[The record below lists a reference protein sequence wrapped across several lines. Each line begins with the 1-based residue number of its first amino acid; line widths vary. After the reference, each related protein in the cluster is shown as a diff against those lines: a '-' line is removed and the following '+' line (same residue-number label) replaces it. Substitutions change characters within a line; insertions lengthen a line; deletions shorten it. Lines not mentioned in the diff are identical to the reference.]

1 MTRLVQ
7 LYSRSMLKFLNV
19 TCIIE
24 AEPGRDFDTHAG
36 MLIIPNHMSYL
47 DVLVINALF
56 PAVFVTSR
64 EIEQTPVLG
73 QITTVAGCTFIE
85 RRHKQSLH
93 RDIDRLSAL
102 LNDGVNVTL
111 FPEGTT
117 TAGDIMLPFKKSL
130 FEAAIRSKARVVP
143 VCLRYETINGEPF
156 SRANHDTVAWYGDM
170 SFLPHLLK
178 LVSVS
183 EITVRLTVLPDME
196 FRGHRSRKKLA
207 DATRKKIADCYFS

>member
-1 MTRLVQ
+1 
-7 LYSRSMLKFLNV
+7 MLKLLNV

-24 AEPGRDFDTHAG
+24 ADASQDFDTHAG

-64 EIEQTPVLG
+64 EIEKTPVLG
-73 QITTVAGCTFIE
+73 QITKVAGCTFIE
-85 RRHKQSLH
+85 RRHKRDLH
-93 RDIDRLSAL
+93 RDVDRLSAL
-102 LNDGVNVTL
+102 LNDGLNVTL

-117 TAGDIMLPFKKSL
+117 TAGDQILDFKKSL

-143 VCLRYETINGEPF
+143 VCLRYETVDGEAF
-156 SRANHDTVAWYGDM
+156 SSANHETVAWYGSM
-170 SFLPHLLK
+170 EFLPHLLK

-183 EITVRLTVLPDME
+183 SITVRLTVLPDMQ
-196 FRGHRSRKKLA
+196 FRAHRCRKRLA
-207 DATRKKIADCYFS
+207 DDTRVRILERYNA